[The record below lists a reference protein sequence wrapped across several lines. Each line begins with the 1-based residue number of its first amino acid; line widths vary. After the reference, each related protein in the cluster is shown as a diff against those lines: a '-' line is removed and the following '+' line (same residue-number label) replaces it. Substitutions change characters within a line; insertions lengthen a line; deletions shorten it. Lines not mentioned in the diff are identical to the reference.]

1 MILKRTLII
10 IGIIIITTLIG
21 AGLLLLGNRNS
32 INNKEYD
39 NGLGGNAEEYSK
51 VISITDENIALAEDD
66 SISNNQGGENINNT
80 EKQSESSNSS
90 LNTLQNGTATQ
101 VKTENN
107 TKNTTKQQIENKKT
121 EENNRQAKQETK
133 EDVYTFKRND
143 TEIQRMINIAKRII
157 RENKNNR
164 CSGLVDKVNSIN
176 FIIGKA
182 GNVFYPLFDY
192 RIENIVIDN
201 YYPEFYV
208 YAEDIYKNGEFLR
221 TEYYFN

>member
-1 MILKRTLII
+1 MILKRALII

-39 NGLGGNAEEYSK
+39 NGLGVNAEEYSK
-51 VISITDENIALAEDD
+51 VIPITDENIALAEDD
-66 SISNNQGGENINNT
+66 SISNNQEEQNVDNT
-80 EKQSESSNSS
+80 ENQVESDNSS
-90 LNTLQNGTATQ
+90 LNTLQKGTVNQ

-107 TKNTTKQQIENKKT
+107 SKSTTEHQVENEKTEGNNQQI
-121 EENNRQAKQETK
+121 KQETK

-143 TEIQRMINIAKRII
+143 TEIQRMISIAKRII

-164 CSGLVDKVNSIN
+164 CSELVDKVDSIN
-176 FIIGKA
+176 FIVGKA

>member
-21 AGLLLLGNRNS
+21 AGLLLLGNRNN

-39 NGLGGNAEEYSK
+39 NGLGVNAEKYSK
-51 VISITDENIALAEDD
+51 VIPIADENIALAEDD
-66 SISNNQGGENINNT
+66 SMSNNQGEENINNT

-90 LNTLQNGTATQ
+90 LNTLQNGTVNQ

-107 TKNTTKQQIENKKT
+107 TKNTTKQQI
-121 EENNRQAKQETK
+121 ENNRQAKQETK

-164 CSGLVDKVNSIN
+164 CSGLVDKVDSIN
-176 FIIGKA
+176 FIVEKA

>member
-1 MILKRTLII
+1 MILKRAIII

-21 AGLLLLGNRNS
+21 AGLLLLGN
-32 INNKEYD
+32 INNNEVDIYD
-39 NGLGGNAEEYSK
+39 NDLGRNLEEYSK
-51 VISITDENIALAEDD
+51 VISITDENIALAEDN
-66 SISNNQGGENINNT
+66 SISNNQEEQNVDNT
-80 EKQSESSNSS
+80 ENQVESSNSS
-90 LNTLQNGTATQ
+90 LNTIKSATLNQ

-107 TKNTTKQQIENKKT
+107 TKNTTKQQI
-121 EENNRQAKQETK
+121 ENNRQAKQETK

-164 CSGLVDKVNSIN
+164 CSGLVDKLNSIN

-208 YAEDIYKNGEFLR
+208 YAEDIYKNGEYLR